1 MEESDHTPEGG
12 SADPGSGGLRS
23 TILRMLEDG
32 RLPASAA
39 ATLEH
44 QKVSR
49 ASRQAYISKRLIKK
63 VRMDGSVW
71 DSCDKSVL

>member
-1 MEESDHTPEGG
+1 MEESDHTPE
-12 SADPGSGGLRS
+12 SASANPGSGLRR

-32 RLPASAA
+32 RLPASA